1 MSHSKPTNPFRLA
14 ILLLPPLVVMAL
26 IFYLSS
32 QPSTADYPAWEIF
45 LRKLGHV
52 SGYALL
58 AFTWWR
64 ALRGLLPSGGR
75 LAAVLA
81 AVGVSLAYAI
91 SDEVHQTFVTG
102 RHGTPVDVLIDSLG
116 ISAAAVLAVR
126 LSRASSGPAAA
137 RP

>member
-1 MSHSKPTNPFRLA
+1 MSYSKPTNPFRLA

-75 LAAVLA
+75 LATVLA

-102 RHGTPVDVLIDSLG
+102 RHGTPVDVLLDSLG

-137 RP
+137 QP